1 MAKDCSFDIVSE
13 YDKQELV
20 NAIDQVKRDLSSR
33 FDLKN
38 SNSTVELEED
48 KQITVTTNDEMKLK
62 NILDILQ
69 SKLVKRG
76 LDIAVSVKFNDNVIK
91 ALSETG
97 RNNVYERYGVIPIV
111 SATNASL
118 IKGKKMVDDLGTLS
132 KEQLENLKG
141 QEIIGMIVDKEA
153 VNNKNNG
160 LLDNIRSVIDE
171 IKSINEM
178 TPQRKFNKGL
188 NAAMSTKFDYSV
200 KDMQSLIDSG
210 ILSVDLDEAVSAV
223 EKIRTLMSQG
233 VFSRDTEVY
242 LNYQLS
248 KGNNEEVLGF
258 IRGSLMNTLVS
269 DISGIL
275 TIDEE
280 AFQKDIKTN
289 EVQAIL
295 ILTLQAMMT
304 GKTLEELYKTIEGS
318 DELSARDYLNSIRNK
333 LNEQLESILRENE
346 YSIKKPAIGTA
357 VDFRGIPELLMDDFK
372 KAMSVREDVKISAIA
387 VRSILSAA

>member
-1 MAKDCSFDIVSE
+1 M
-13 YDKQELV
+13 
-20 NAIDQVKRDLSSR
+20 
-33 FDLKN
+33 
-38 SNSTVELEED
+38 
-48 KQITVTTNDEMKLK
+48 
-62 NILDILQ
+62 
-69 SKLVKRG
+69 
-76 LDIAVSVKFNDNVIK
+76 SVKFSEATLK
-91 ALSETG
+91 ALSDSLKDSSI
-97 RNNVYERYGVIPIV
+97 YEKYGVIPIV
-111 SATNASL
+111 NGKNAL
-118 IKGKKMVDDLGTLS
+118 RVRGKKEVDEIAEMTQADI
-132 KEQLENLKG
+132 EALKG
-141 QEIIGMIVDKEA
+141 QEIVGVVVDRESMK
-153 VNNKNNG
+153 NLNNG
-160 LLDNIRSVIDE
+160 LLDNIRTVMETIS
-171 IKSINEM
+171 SMTEM
-178 TPQRKFNKGL
+178 SPERKYKKGQ

-210 ILSVDLDEAVSAV
+210 ILSLGLDEAASAV

-242 LNYQLS
+242 LNYQLT

-269 DISGIL
+269 DISEIL
-275 TIDEE
+275 TIDED

-346 YSIKKPAIGTA
+346 YSIKKPAVGTT
-357 VDFRGIPELLMDDFK
+357 VDFKGIPELLMDDFK
-372 KAMSVREDVKISAIA
+372 KAMNLSQDIKISAVA
-387 VRSILSAA
+387 VRSILAAA